1 VTINDPPVVPVVIE
15 EPVGVPPKAVKLP
28 PPLEVKMTVPS
39 VFRPW
44 LSVNNTV
51 TVVVA
56 PLPIGLLPKL
66 MKRLATGPAELPKP
80 VVVPLDKLLS
90 LLEPSEEQ
98 PDKNKKLKRIRPNR
112 ESKTDGLKRRA
123 LVPTGDIFVLPFPAG
138 FVITTIGI
146 KVILSVGPGVLVD
159 IRFSPRVQGNP
170 FLQIGALP
178 FFNPRTGHQSV

>member
-1 VTINDPPVVPVVIE
+1 VTTNDPPVVPVVIE
-15 EPVGVPPKAVKLP
+15 EPVGVPPRAVKVP
-28 PPLEVKMTVPS
+28 PPLEVKITVAS

-80 VVVPLDKLLS
+80 VVVPLDKLL
-90 LLEPSEEQ
+90 LLLLSPEEQ
-98 PDKNKKLKRIRPNR
+98 PNKYK
-112 ESKTDGLKRRA
+112 KTRTISPQRDIGADNLERRA
-123 LVPTGDIFVLPFPAG
+123 LVPTGDIFVLPFPTG
-138 FVITTIGI
+138 LVITAIGI
-146 KVILSVGPGVLVD
+146 QVILSVGPRGLVD
-159 IRFSPRVQGNP
+159 IWLSPRVQGNP